1 MHKLI
6 KINISKFRIWL
17 IIFFIIYAIDIVLS
31 LVEPVIFGEILDTIL
46 DNTSITNTILV
57 KKVLLLCTI
66 ILSTFVLTFIY
77 RRIIFSIGR
86 KVKQG
91 VLSDLLYIF
100 EVRNVNFFENIDK
113 GKFVSYITNDID
125 HLWSIL
131 CHGSIEI
138 TRVIL
143 FTVIGYIISISYVN
157 FSLSSSV
164 FIIFPIF
171 LYVIVKLNY
180 TSQKVIK
187 EKKDLEANISKII
200 NDGFVGFSVIKSYVN
215 ESETINK
222 FDVVNN
228 SIKEKDI
235 EYNKSIGMIDF
246 ISVIFKG
253 LSFSIACIYGIFLV
267 TENVITIGAFIAF
280 NSIIQ
285 KVLSDYV
292 YTGNLVKKVNEI
304 KIINKRLD
312 FLYDMNLNYNG
323 DLCMPKNPNIE
334 IKNLT
339 FKYKNDQDTI
349 LENINLSIPYGS
361 FIGIMGKAGSGKT
374 TLVNIL
380 TKFYEIDDGIVFFND
395 IDINNIKRN
404 EFYKDISYVMQDDYV
419 YDNTIKYNVELGK
432 KYDSNEVNSALQEAC
447 FLKTTNEFPQK
458 YETYIG
464 DSGVKISGGQKQRLI
479 LSRNI
484 LKKHKILIIDN
495 GLSGLDSKTRKKVI
509 NNIIQGNKITLIL
522 ISDTFDDF
530 KGADKIYLLEN
541 KQLKEIENCEV

>member
-31 LVEPVIFGEILDTIL
+31 LVEPVIFGEILDIIL

-91 VLSDLLYIF
+91 VLSDLLFNF

-131 CHGSIEI
+131 SHGSIEI

-171 LYVIVKLNY
+171 LYIIVKLNY

-484 LKKHKILIIDN
+484 LKKHEILIIDN

>member
-91 VLSDLLYIF
+91 VLSDLLFNF

-131 CHGSIEI
+131 SHGSIEI

-171 LYVIVKLNY
+171 LYIIVKLNY

>member
-6 KINISKFRIWL
+6 KVNISKFKLWL
-17 IIFFIIYAIDIVLS
+17 IIFFIIYAVDIVLS
-31 LVEPVIFGEILDTIL
+31 LIEPVIFGEILDTIL
-46 DNTSITNTILV
+46 GNTNIINTVLI
-57 KKVLLLCTI
+57 KKILLLCAV

-91 VLSDLLYIF
+91 VLSDLLYNF
-100 EVRNVNFFENIDK
+100 EVRNVSFFENIDK
-113 GKFVSYITNDID
+113 GKFLSYITNDID

-131 CHGSIEI
+131 SHGSIEI

-143 FTVIGYIISISYVN
+143 FTIMGYIISISYVN
-157 FSLSSSV
+157 FLLSSSV

-171 LYVIVKLNY
+171 LYIIVKLNY

-222 FDVVNN
+222 FDIVNN

-235 EYNKSIGMIDF
+235 EYNKSIAIIDF

-253 LSFSIACIYGIFLV
+253 LSFSIACIYGIYLV
-267 TENVITIGAFIAF
+267 TENVITIGSFIAF

-304 KIINKRLD
+304 RIINKRLD
-312 FLYDMNLNYNG
+312 FLYDKDLNCDG
-323 DLCMPKNPNIE
+323 DLCMPRNPNIE

-339 FKYKNDQDTI
+339 FKYKNGQDTI
-349 LENINLSIPYGS
+349 LENINLSVPYGS
-361 FIGIMGKAGSGKT
+361 FIGIIGKAGSGKT

-380 TKFYEIDDGIVFFND
+380 AKFYEIDYGIVLFNG

-404 EFYKDISYVMQDDYV
+404 EFYKDVSYAMQDDYV

-432 KYDSNEVNSALQEAC
+432 EYDTNEVNSALQEAC
-447 FLKTTNEFPQK
+447 FLKTINEFSQK

-479 LSRNI
+479 LSRNV

-495 GLSGLDSKTRKKVI
+495 ALSGLDSKTRKKVI
-509 NNIIQGNKITLIL
+509 NNITQKNKITLIL

-530 KGADKIYLLEN
+530 KCADKIYLLEN

>member
-66 ILSTFVLTFIY
+66 TLSTFVLTFIY
-77 RRIIFSIGR
+77 RRIIFSIGK

-131 CHGSIEI
+131 SHGSIEI

-171 LYVIVKLNY
+171 LYIIVKLNY

-312 FLYDMNLNYNG
+312 FLYDMNLNYDG

-349 LENINLSIPYGS
+349 LENINP
-361 FIGIMGKAGSGKT
+361 
-374 TLVNIL
+374 
-380 TKFYEIDDGIVFFND
+380 
-395 IDINNIKRN
+395 
-404 EFYKDISYVMQDDYV
+404 
-419 YDNTIKYNVELGK
+419 
-432 KYDSNEVNSALQEAC
+432 
-447 FLKTTNEFPQK
+447 
-458 YETYIG
+458 
-464 DSGVKISGGQKQRLI
+464 
-479 LSRNI
+479 
-484 LKKHKILIIDN
+484 
-495 GLSGLDSKTRKKVI
+495 
-509 NNIIQGNKITLIL
+509 
-522 ISDTFDDF
+522 
-530 KGADKIYLLEN
+530 
-541 KQLKEIENCEV
+541 

>member
-91 VLSDLLYIF
+91 ILSDLLFNF

-131 CHGSIEI
+131 SHGSIEI

-171 LYVIVKLNY
+171 LYIIVKLNY

-323 DLCMPKNPNIE
+323 DLYMPKNPNIE

-349 LENINLSIPYGS
+349 LENINLTIPYGS

-380 TKFYEIDDGIVFFND
+380 AKFYEIDDGIVLFND

-447 FLKTTNEFPQK
+447 FLKTTNEFPEK

>member
-6 KINISKFRIWL
+6 KVNISKFKLWL
-17 IIFFIIYAIDIVLS
+17 IIFLVIYAIDIVLS
-31 LVEPVIFGEILDTIL
+31 LIEPVIFGEILDTIL
-46 DNTSITNTILV
+46 DNNNVINTVLI
-57 KKVLLLCTI
+57 KKILLLCSVV
-66 ILSTFVLTFIY
+66 LSSFVFTFIY

-91 VLSDLLYIF
+91 VLSDLLYNF
-100 EVRNVNFFENIDK
+100 EVINISFFENIDK
-113 GKFVSYITNDID
+113 GKFVSYITNDIE
-125 HLWSIL
+125 HLWSIIS
-131 CHGSIEI
+131 HGSIEI

-143 FTVIGYIISISYVN
+143 FTVMGYIISIRYVN
-157 FSLSSSV
+157 FLLSSSV

-171 LYVIVKLNY
+171 LYIIVKLNY

-187 EKKDLEANISKII
+187 EKKDLEANMSKII

-215 ESETINK
+215 ETETIKK
-222 FDVVNN
+222 FDIVNN

-235 EYNKSIGMIDF
+235 EYNKSIAIIDF

-253 LSFSIACIYGIFLV
+253 LSFSIACIYGIYLV

-280 NSIIQ
+280 NSIIP

-312 FLYDMNLNYNG
+312 FLYDMNLNFDG
-323 DLCMPKNPNIE
+323 DLCMPQNPNIE

-339 FKYKNDQDTI
+339 FKYENNQDTI

-380 TKFYEIDDGIVFFND
+380 TKFYEIDHGIISFNG
-395 IDINNIKRN
+395 IDINDIKRN

-432 KYDSNEVNSALQEAC
+432 EYDSNEVNIALQEAC

-495 GLSGLDSKTRKKVI
+495 ALSGLDSETRKKVI
-509 NNIIQGNKITLIL
+509 NNITKKHKITLIL
-522 ISDTFDDF
+522 ISDTFDDL
-530 KGADKIYLLEN
+530 KGADKIYLLED
-541 KQLKEIENCEV
+541 KHLKEIMNCEV

>member
-6 KINISKFRIWL
+6 KVNISKFKLWL
-17 IIFFIIYAIDIVLS
+17 IIFLVIYAIDIVLS
-31 LVEPVIFGEILDTIL
+31 LIEPVIFGEILDTIL
-46 DNTSITNTILV
+46 DNNNVINTVLI
-57 KKVLLLCTI
+57 KKILLLCSVV
-66 ILSTFVLTFIY
+66 LSSFVFTFIY

-91 VLSDLLYIF
+91 VLSDLLYNF
-100 EVRNVNFFENIDK
+100 EVINVSFFENIDK
-113 GKFVSYITNDID
+113 GKFVSYITNDIE
-125 HLWSIL
+125 HLWSIIS
-131 CHGSIEI
+131 HGSIEI

-143 FTVIGYIISISYVN
+143 FTVMGYIISIRYVN
-157 FSLSSSV
+157 FLLSSSV

-171 LYVIVKLNY
+171 LYIIVKLNY

-187 EKKDLEANISKII
+187 EKKDLEANMSKII

-215 ESETINK
+215 ETETIKK
-222 FDVVNN
+222 FDIVNN

-235 EYNKSIGMIDF
+235 EYNKSIAIIDF

-253 LSFSIACIYGIFLV
+253 LSFSIACIYGIYLV

-312 FLYDMNLNYNG
+312 FLYDMNLNFDG
-323 DLCMPKNPNIE
+323 DLCMPQNPNIE

-339 FKYKNDQDTI
+339 FKYENNQDTI

-380 TKFYEIDDGIVFFND
+380 TKFYEIDHGIISFNG
-395 IDINNIKRN
+395 IDINDIKRN

-432 KYDSNEVNSALQEAC
+432 EYDSNEVNIALQEAC

-495 GLSGLDSKTRKKVI
+495 ALSGLDSETRKKVI
-509 NNIIQGNKITLIL
+509 NNITKKHKITLIL
-522 ISDTFDDF
+522 ISDTFDDL

-541 KQLKEIENCEV
+541 KHLKEIKNCEV

>member
-66 ILSTFVLTFIY
+66 ILSTFILTFIY

-91 VLSDLLYIF
+91 VFSDLLFNF

-131 CHGSIEI
+131 SHGSIEI

-171 LYVIVKLNY
+171 LYIIVKLNY

-380 TKFYEIDDGIVFFND
+380 TKFYEIDYGIVFFND
-395 IDINNIKRN
+395 IDINNIKTN

>member
-131 CHGSIEI
+131 SHGSIEI

-171 LYVIVKLNY
+171 LYIIVKLNY

>member
-6 KINISKFRIWL
+6 KVNISKFKIWL

-91 VLSDLLYIF
+91 VLSDLLYNF

-131 CHGSIEI
+131 SHGSIEI

-143 FTVIGYIISISYVN
+143 FTVIGYLIAISYVN

-171 LYVIVKLNY
+171 LYIIVKLNY

-253 LSFSIACIYGIFLV
+253 LSFSIACIYGIYLV

-380 TKFYEIDDGIVFFND
+380 TKFYEIDDGIVLFND

>member
-91 VLSDLLYIF
+91 VLSDLLFNF

-131 CHGSIEI
+131 SHGSIEI

-171 LYVIVKLNY
+171 LYIIVKLNY

-334 IKNLT
+334 IKNLK

>member
-131 CHGSIEI
+131 SHGSIEI

-187 EKKDLEANISKII
+187 EKKRFRS
-200 NDGFVGFSVIKSYVN
+200 
-215 ESETINK
+215 
-222 FDVVNN
+222 
-228 SIKEKDI
+228 
-235 EYNKSIGMIDF
+235 
-246 ISVIFKG
+246 
-253 LSFSIACIYGIFLV
+253 
-267 TENVITIGAFIAF
+267 
-280 NSIIQ
+280 
-285 KVLSDYV
+285 
-292 YTGNLVKKVNEI
+292 
-304 KIINKRLD
+304 
-312 FLYDMNLNYNG
+312 
-323 DLCMPKNPNIE
+323 
-334 IKNLT
+334 
-339 FKYKNDQDTI
+339 
-349 LENINLSIPYGS
+349 
-361 FIGIMGKAGSGKT
+361 
-374 TLVNIL
+374 
-380 TKFYEIDDGIVFFND
+380 
-395 IDINNIKRN
+395 
-404 EFYKDISYVMQDDYV
+404 
-419 YDNTIKYNVELGK
+419 
-432 KYDSNEVNSALQEAC
+432 
-447 FLKTTNEFPQK
+447 
-458 YETYIG
+458 
-464 DSGVKISGGQKQRLI
+464 
-479 LSRNI
+479 
-484 LKKHKILIIDN
+484 
-495 GLSGLDSKTRKKVI
+495 
-509 NNIIQGNKITLIL
+509 
-522 ISDTFDDF
+522 
-530 KGADKIYLLEN
+530 
-541 KQLKEIENCEV
+541 

>member
-31 LVEPVIFGEILDTIL
+31 LVEPVIFGEILDIIL

-91 VLSDLLYIF
+91 VLSDLLFNF

-131 CHGSIEI
+131 SHGSIEI

-171 LYVIVKLNY
+171 LYIIVKLNY
-180 TSQKVIK
+180 TFQKVIK

-484 LKKHKILIIDN
+484 LKKHEILIIDN

>member
-31 LVEPVIFGEILDTIL
+31 LVEPVIFGEILDIIL

-91 VLSDLLYIF
+91 ILSDLLFNF

-131 CHGSIEI
+131 SHGSIEI

-171 LYVIVKLNY
+171 LYIIVKLNY

-323 DLCMPKNPNIE
+323 DLYMPKNPNIE

-349 LENINLSIPYGS
+349 LENINLTIPYGS

-380 TKFYEIDDGIVFFND
+380 AKFYEIDDGIVLFND

-447 FLKTTNEFPQK
+447 FLKTTNEFPEK

>member
-91 VLSDLLYIF
+91 VLSDLLFNF

-131 CHGSIEI
+131 SHGSIEI

-171 LYVIVKLNY
+171 LYIIVKLNH

-267 TENVITIGAFIAF
+267 TENVITIGSFIAF

>member
-6 KINISKFRIWL
+6 KVNISKFKLWL
-17 IIFFIIYAIDIVLS
+17 IIFLVIYAIDIVLS
-31 LVEPVIFGEILDTIL
+31 LIEPVIFGEILDTIL
-46 DNTSITNTILV
+46 DNNNVINTVLI
-57 KKVLLLCTI
+57 KKILLLCSVV
-66 ILSTFVLTFIY
+66 LSSFVFTFIY

-91 VLSDLLYIF
+91 VLSDLLYNF
-100 EVRNVNFFENIDK
+100 EVINISFFENIDK
-113 GKFVSYITNDID
+113 GKFVSYITNDIE
-125 HLWSIL
+125 HLWSIIS
-131 CHGSIEI
+131 HGSIEI

-143 FTVIGYIISISYVN
+143 FTVMGYIISIRYVN
-157 FSLSSSV
+157 FLLSSSV

-171 LYVIVKLNY
+171 LYIIVKLNY

-187 EKKDLEANISKII
+187 EKKDLEANMSKII

-215 ESETINK
+215 ETETIKK
-222 FDVVNN
+222 FDIVNN

-235 EYNKSIGMIDF
+235 EYNKSIAIIDF

-253 LSFSIACIYGIFLV
+253 LSFSIACIYGIYLV

-280 NSIIQ
+280 NSIIP

-312 FLYDMNLNYNG
+312 FLYDMNLNFDG
-323 DLCMPKNPNIE
+323 DLCMPQNPNIE

-339 FKYKNDQDTI
+339 FKYENNQDTI

-380 TKFYEIDDGIVFFND
+380 TKFYEIDHGIISFNG
-395 IDINNIKRN
+395 IDINDIKRN

-432 KYDSNEVNSALQEAC
+432 EYDSNEVNIALQEAC

-495 GLSGLDSKTRKKVI
+495 ALSGLDSETRKKVI
-509 NNIIQGNKITLIL
+509 NNITKKHKITLIL
-522 ISDTFDDF
+522 ISDTFDDL
-530 KGADKIYLLEN
+530 KGADKIYLLED
-541 KQLKEIENCEV
+541 KHLKEIKNCEV

>member
-31 LVEPVIFGEILDTIL
+31 LVEPVIFGEILDIIL

-91 VLSDLLYIF
+91 VLSDLLFNF

-131 CHGSIEI
+131 SHGSIEI

-171 LYVIVKLNY
+171 LYIIVKLNY

>member
-6 KINISKFRIWL
+6 KVNISKFKLWL
-17 IIFFIIYAIDIVLS
+17 IIFFIIYAVDIVLS
-31 LVEPVIFGEILDTIL
+31 LIEPVIFGEILDTIL
-46 DNTSITNTILV
+46 GNTNIINAVLI
-57 KKVLLLCTI
+57 KKILLLCAVI
-66 ILSTFVLTFIY
+66 INTFVLTFIY

-91 VLSDLLYIF
+91 VLSDLLYNF
-100 EVRNVNFFENIDK
+100 EARNVSFFENIDK

-131 CHGSIEI
+131 SHGTIEI

-143 FTVIGYIISISYVN
+143 FTIMGYIISINYVN
-157 FSLSSSV
+157 FLLSSSV
-164 FIIFPIF
+164 FVIFPIF
-171 LYVIVKLNY
+171 LYIIVKLNY

-222 FDVVNN
+222 FDAVNS

-235 EYNKSIGMIDF
+235 EYNKSIAIIDF

-253 LSFSIACIYGIFLV
+253 LSFSIACIYGIYLV
-267 TENVITIGAFIAF
+267 TENVITIGSFIAF

-304 KIINKRLD
+304 RIINKRLD
-312 FLYDMNLNYNG
+312 FLYDMDLNRDG
-323 DLCMPKNPNIE
+323 DLCMPQNPNIE

-349 LENINLSIPYGS
+349 LENINLSVPYGS
-361 FIGIMGKAGSGKT
+361 FIGIMGKTGSGKT

-380 TKFYEIDDGIVFFND
+380 AKFYEIDYGIVLFNG

-404 EFYKDISYVMQDDYV
+404 EFYKDVSYAMQDDYV

-432 KYDSNEVNSALQEAC
+432 EYDINEVNDALQEAC
-447 FLKTTNEFPQK
+447 FLKTINEFSQK

-479 LSRNI
+479 LSRNV

-495 GLSGLDSKTRKKVI
+495 ALSGLDSKTRKKVI
-509 NNIIQGNKITLIL
+509 NNITQKSKITLIL

-541 KQLKEIENCEV
+541 KQLKEVENCEV

>member
-131 CHGSIEI
+131 SHGSIEI